1 VARNDKRSS
10 SKTPVETG
18 PGGASDIGAA
28 GARARPGLGLSA
40 KLLILTIVFVM
51 IAEVLVFVPSVSNFR
66 RNWLMERLASAEIA
80 ALAAQ
85 VVPGSELPK
94 SVRDQLLMSAQVKA
108 VAVKGEGA
116 RRLVVQSDMPEVVA
130 DHYDL
135 RDASFFGL
143 IADALAVY
151 FAPEDRVIRVVGRP
165 DMTSAELVEI
175 VVNEAPLKADMIRF
189 GLNILV
195 LSIIISVITAALVY
209 LALNT
214 MLVRPITGL
223 TRDMV
228 RFSEDP
234 ENPGAVITPSAR
246 GDEIGTAE
254 RELAHMQRQIA
265 DMLKQK
271 NHLAALGLAVSK
283 INHDLRNM
291 LSTAQLVSD
300 RLGSIKDPRAERF
313 APKLVNSLD
322 RAVRLCTETLKYGR
336 AEEAPP
342 ERAQFALCP
351 LVEEVA
357 DSLGRGIGN
366 GVKWQIEID
375 KALEVDAD
383 RDQIYRVLSNLCRNA
398 VQAVE
403 APQPLAAERR
413 VAVKAARKGSVVTI
427 EVSDSGPGIPDDTKP
442 HLFEA
447 FQSSSRDGGSGLGL
461 AIAAELVRAHGG
473 GIELVESARDT
484 TFRLTIP
491 DSVVELSA
499 KRRSA

>member
-1 VARNDKRSS
+1 MARKEKQSG
-10 SKTPVETG
+10 SKKPAETS
-18 PGGASDIGAA
+18 PGGAADASAPDR
-28 GARARPGLGLSA
+28 RARRGTGLSA
-40 KLLILTIVFVM
+40 KLLILTVVFVM

-85 VVPGSELPK
+85 VVPGRELPK
-94 SVRDQLLMSAQVKA
+94 SVRDELLMSAQVKA
-108 VAVKGEGA
+108 VAVKRAGT
-116 RRLVVQSDMPEVVA
+116 RRLIVQSDMPDVVA

-151 FAPEDRVIRVVGRP
+151 FAPEDRVIRVIGRP

-209 LALNT
+209 LALNF
-214 MLVRPITGL
+214 MLVRPITRL

-228 RFSEDP
+228 RFSENP
-234 ENPGAVITPSAR
+234 EGANSVISPSER

-271 NHLAALGLAVSK
+271 SHLAALGLAVSK

-291 LSTAQLVSD
+291 LSTAQLISD

-313 APKLVNSLD
+313 GPKLVNSLD

-342 ERAQFALCP
+342 ERGLFALRP
-351 LVEEVA
+351 LAEEVA
-357 DSLGRGIGN
+357 DSLGRALGN
-366 GVKWQIEID
+366 GVKWQIDVD

-383 RDQIYRVLSNLCRNA
+383 RDQLYRVLSNLCRNA
-398 VQAVE
+398 LQAVE
-403 APQPLAAERR
+403 GSGAPAGRGR
-413 VAVKAARKGSVVTI
+413 IAVRAKREGSVVAI
-427 EVSDSGPGIPDDTKP
+427 EVNDNGPGIPEEAKP

-473 GIELVESARDT
+473 EIALVDEGEGT
-484 TFRLTIP
+484 TFRLTVP
-491 DSVVELSA
+491 DAVVELST